1 MPGSHADEIVGD
13 YFESEDW
20 AALIDSESDPELDLV
35 PLWPPATR
43 ESAG

>member
-20 AALIDSESDPELDLV
+20 AALDDAEPDSELDELLV
-35 PLWPPATR
+35 PP
-43 ESAG
+43 ESAA

>member
-20 AALIDSESDPELDLV
+20 AALIDGDAKPELDV
-35 PLWPPATR
+35 APLWPPATR
-43 ESAG
+43 EPAA